1 MTCNNA
7 TGICELSSPCSN
19 YVDELMLSLKWNF
32 AHTDTY
38 IIMPL
43 AAFANTT
50 NNDTCELFFQVVNS
64 TITDDTPE
72 QMILGSMFLQA
83 FSAQFKFARES

>member
-1 MTCNNA
+1 
-7 TGICELSSPCSN
+7 
-19 YVDELMLSLKWNF
+19 
-32 AHTDTY
+32 
-38 IIMPL
+38 MPL